1 MQVLVA
7 GRQAD
12 CCGDD
17 PVRNC
22 GGCGRPL
29 SIYNDGTVCRECTA
43 SDDRLRQSYARTGDT
58 GIRLRAL
65 RRQRGMPLTILAGL
79 CGVSPAYLSMVE
91 NGKRKL
97 DRWSTIVAVANA
109 LRVPPAELG
118 LDVPAGRCAEVKEAD

>member
-12 CCGDD
+12 CCGDV

-22 GGCGRPL
+22 GGCGRRL
-29 SIYNDGTVCRECTA
+29 SIYNDGTVCRECSA
-43 SDDRLRQSYARTGDT
+43 SDDRLRQSYARTGDI
-58 GIRLRAL
+58 GIRLRSL
-65 RRQRGMPLTILAGL
+65 RRQRGMTLTVLAGL

-97 DRWSTIVAVANA
+97 DRWSTIVALANG
-109 LRVPPAELG
+109 LRIPPAELA
-118 LDVPAGRCAEVKEAD
+118 LDDPAGSRAEVKEAN

>member
-12 CCGDD
+12 CCGDV

-22 GGCGRPL
+22 GGCGRRL
-29 SIYNDGTVCRECTA
+29 SIYNDGTVCRECSA
-43 SDDRLRQSYARTGDT
+43 SDDRLRQSYARTGDI
-58 GIRLRAL
+58 GIRLRSL
-65 RRQRGMPLTILAGL
+65 RLQRGMTLTVLAGL

-97 DRWSTIVAVANA
+97 DRWSTIVALANG
-109 LRVPPAELG
+109 LRIPPAELA
-118 LDVPAGRCAEVKEAD
+118 LDDPAGSRAEVKEAN